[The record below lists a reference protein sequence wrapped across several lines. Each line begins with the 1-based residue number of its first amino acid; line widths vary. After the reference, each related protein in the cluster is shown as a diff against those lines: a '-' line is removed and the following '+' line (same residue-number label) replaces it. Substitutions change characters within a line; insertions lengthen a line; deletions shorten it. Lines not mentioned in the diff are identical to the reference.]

1 MNVFISIGV
10 VYLVGAIV
18 YGILGSARPAVQSVI
33 EVTID
38 TDTFTET
45 DKQTAGTQK
54 ITDKQTAG
62 TQTITVETDQAV
74 KYSLSNEMTPKEE
87 NVYTITAN
95 HSTVLNGD
103 KAIIYSIAAD
113 LSLAQS
119 SENSYNI

>member
-18 YGILGSARPAVQSVI
+18 YGILGSARPADQSVI
-33 EVTID
+33 EV

-45 DKQTAGTQK
+45 DKQTAGAQK
-54 ITDKQTAG
+54 
-62 TQTITVETDQAV
+62 ITVETDQAV

-95 HSTVLNGD
+95 HSAVLNGD
-103 KAIIYSIAAD
+103 KPIIYSIAAD

>member
-18 YGILGSARPAVQSVI
+18 YGILGSARPADQSVI

-54 ITDKQTAG
+54 IT
-62 TQTITVETDQAV
+62 VETDQTV

-95 HSTVLNGD
+95 HSAVLNGD
-103 KAIIYSIAAD
+103 KPIIYSIAAD